1 MKNIKILTGT
11 WTNEFS
17 SIKVKDKPQ
26 VIISSHFESAE
37 RLYNI
42 LTANGFSAYFTPE
55 KWPRDQF
62 NSYQDKYVL
71 GGGENFL
78 GTGGE
83 FVFGNDFG
91 LASRGNVKSFRI
103 LERKKLDLA
112 ETFFGVPI
120 FGMHVPQK
128 YSKTQHIDTVTMT
141 IPSKN
146 YMLVD
151 QSFYDATVSFNNL
164 EELAKKYKQELV
176 KVPSSEESVLLPLN
190 CLVLEKDDEPFVI
203 ANKRTSTLLGLLKDL
218 GIDYEMVEAYD
229 SPTWGNGSI
238 RCRTNIVANKK
249 LIRSAH
255 MEYHRSK
262 KRVKC
267 ERQRP
272 PE

>member
-1 MKNIKILTGT
+1 MKNIEILTGRG
-11 WTNEFS
+11 TNEFR
-17 SIKVKDKPQ
+17 SIEVKDKPQ
-26 VIISSHFESAE
+26 VVISSHFESAE

-62 NSYQDKYVL
+62 NLFQDKYIFL
-71 GGGENFL
+71 GGAGFL
-78 GTGGE
+78 GIGGE

-103 LERKKLDLA
+103 LERQKLDLA

-120 FGMHVPQK
+120 FGMHVPQQ
-128 YSKTQHIDTVTMT
+128 YSKTQHIDTVVMT

-151 QSFYDATVSFNNL
+151 QSFYEATASFNNL
-164 EELAKKYKQELV
+164 ERLAKKYQQELV
-176 KVPSSEESVLLPLN
+176 KVPSSEHPLIPLN
-190 CLVLEKDDEPFVI
+190 CLVLEKKGEPFVI
-203 ANKRTSTLLGLLKDL
+203 ANKRTPTLLGILRNLDV
-218 GIDYEMVEAYD
+218 DYETVDAYD
-229 SPTWGNGSI
+229 SPKWGYGSI

-249 LIRSAH
+249 LIRRAH
-255 MEYHRSK
+255 MGYHRSK

-272 PE
+272 QE